1 MLLFSSIYYYSESK
15 VLIIIKNNVK
25 FKEEKYMGFFSDLS
39 MGFNPFVGLDCLA
52 RSAFYSASASVDAV
66 KPVVSKPNFNK
77 FIKDDKKETEKKP
90 VSASS
95 TKTKEEK
102 IEPVKPATTK
112 EPKKE
117 ETVLNINFNI
127 TPKELQ
133 NIDLKKLAQDMQGV
147 FCAHAQ
153 KINNLAYDQEEL
165 SKFVFELVRSIPAL
179 SCIKDK
185 DDKMID
191 NIIGEMY
198 NNPDIISQICAES
211 VDLVRRQLE
220 DLGVITAPKAPIRFV
235 TDKEKE
241 QATTPEVQDD
251 GSITGGVLD
260 LSKNVESEQTL
271 HLKNEKENNKPAPKN
286 NRSGGRGN
294 SSKSVSK

>member
-25 FKEEKYMGFFSDLS
+25 IKEEKYMGFFSDLS

-52 RSAFYSASASVDAV
+52 KSTFYSASASVDAV

>member
-1 MLLFSSIYYYSESK
+1 MLLFSGIYYYSESK

-52 RSAFYSASASVDAV
+52 KSTFYSTSAHIEAV
-66 KPVVSKPNFNK
+66 KPVVSKTNFNK

-102 IEPVKPATTK
+102 IEPVKPATT
-112 EPKKE
+112 EEAKKE

-235 TDKEKE
+235 TDEEKEK
-241 QATTPEVQDD
+241 ATTPEVQDD

-286 NRSGGRGN
+286 SKSGGRGN